1 MAYCVLHNICKDV
14 GVPSSRDLVEDDVE
28 MDQSSFKSWEE
39 DKNQYELPIS
49 HNFVARTR
57 HLPKD
62 ADIVMSKCDRN
73 VRFSLL

>member
-1 MAYCVLHNICKDV
+1 MKWIKVLSKV
-14 GVPSSRDLVEDDVE
+14 G
-28 MDQSSFKSWEE
+28 KKT
-39 DKNQYELPIS
+39 KNQYELPIS

-62 ADIVMSKCDRN
+62 ADVVMSKCDRN